1 MIRSLCEASFHR
13 TLSSTMHKAP
23 ETLPVLH
30 QICEGVRLGKCESAS
45 QTRRGEW
52 EGKAAD
58 GKESGAQ
65 VGHLES

>member
-1 MIRSLCEASFHR
+1 
-13 TLSSTMHKAP
+13 MHKAP